1 MQGKIVKGIAGSYYV
16 NVKDEVLYEC
26 RAKGAFRKENVT
38 PLVGD
43 DVEFDII
50 SEEKKEGIIRSI
62 LDRSCELIRPACANI
77 DQVLIVFAATEPEP
91 NLNLLDRFL
100 IMMKKQNIPTIL
112 CFNKTDIAGNDELAL
127 LADNYASCGTQ
138 IRFISVLNNEGID
151 EIKELLK
158 GKTTIL
164 AGPSG
169 VGKSSL
175 MNLLAPFA
183 NMETGALSEK
193 IKRGKQT
200 TRHTELI
207 RIDEDTY
214 LCDSPGFGSLYL
226 SDIEYDRLKNFFTEF
241 AEFEDECRFLSCNH
255 INEPDCGVKN
265 AVKSGKISRS
275 RYDNYCILFEELKN
289 KARR

>member
-1 MQGKIVKGIAGSYYV
+1 MIVDSLKNLVKYEKFIPDDVVKFISDLTPDFECGKYILNQTDYV

-127 LADNYASCGTQ
+127 LA
-138 IRFISVLNNEGID
+138 E
-151 EIKELLK
+151 
-158 GKTTIL
+158 
-164 AGPSG
+164 
-169 VGKSSL
+169 
-175 MNLLAPFA
+175 
-183 NMETGALSEK
+183 
-193 IKRGKQT
+193 
-200 TRHTELI
+200 
-207 RIDEDTY
+207 
-214 LCDSPGFGSLYL
+214 
-226 SDIEYDRLKNFFTEF
+226 
-241 AEFEDECRFLSCNH
+241 
-255 INEPDCGVKN
+255 
-265 AVKSGKISRS
+265 
-275 RYDNYCILFEELKN
+275 
-289 KARR
+289 